1 MGSGGGKRLLT
12 HLIRSKGVA
21 NLVRRAATIVTR
33 TGFGA
38 GRMQTSLLGFAELL
52 SRYDAH
58 ATFPV
63 TAAALQRHPE
73 VMRQLLPHTPA
84 VELAVHSHR
93 HVDLSLLSE
102 SELAD
107 EIKRA
112 MTVFRAH
119 GIPFSGFRA
128 PYLRWN
134 DHLPA
139 VLQSQGFWYDS
150 SQCVLWPV
158 VDECGLNPAE
168 SASVQLLCDF
178 CQPSLAEAHA
188 SLPVWLGD
196 LLEIP
201 VSLPD
206 DEMLVERMG
215 LKDEDSIARIW
226 IDMLEQCHEREELLV
241 LQLHPERFP
250 VCSGALERL
259 LQRARGLRPAVWLAN
274 LREVT
279 LWWRARRSLQMDIV
293 SHGENRWEVT
303 ARGPAD
309 GVLLVRDAEVEGQ
322 TAPWSRRYQ
331 MVPDRHFFLT
341 AGSGPCV
348 GISPAASLEVVQF
361 LTHQG
366 YSVEVSSHPDEHG
379 VYLDTDLS
387 SKDDAAPL
395 LTEIETSSGPLVR
408 WARWPHGAGAALAIS
423 GDVDALTAWDYALRP
438 LEGRT

>member
-1 MGSGGGKRLLT
+1 LLR
-12 HLIRSKGVA
+12 HLVRSKGVA

-38 GRMQTSLLGFAELL
+38 RRMQRSLLGFTELL

-73 VMRQLLPHTPA
+73 TVRQLLPYAPA
-84 VELAVHSHR
+84 VELAVHSHC
-93 HVDLSLLSE
+93 HVDLSLLTE

-107 EIKRA
+107 ELKRA
-112 MTVFRAH
+112 MTVFRTQ
-119 GIPFSGFRA
+119 GIPFTGFRA
-128 PYLRWN
+128 PYLSWN
-134 DHLPA
+134 DNLPA
-139 VLQSQGFWYDS
+139 ALQSAGFWYDS

-158 VDECGLNPAE
+158 WDECSLSPAE
-168 SASVQLLCDF
+168 SASVQLLCDL
-178 CQPSLAEAHA
+178 CQPLPAEAHA
-188 SLPVWLGD
+188 SLPMWLGD

-215 LKDEDSIARIW
+215 LKDERSIASIW
-226 IDMLEQCHEREELLV
+226 IDMLEQCHQREELLV

-250 VCSGALERL
+250 LCSGALERL
-259 LQRARGLRPAVWLAN
+259 LQRARELRPPVWLAN

-279 LWWRARRSLQMDIV
+279 VWWREKRGMQLDIV
-293 SHGENRWEVT
+293 AQGENRWEVT
-303 ARGPAD
+303 AQGPAN
-309 GVLLVRDAEVEGQ
+309 GVLLVRDADVEGQ
-322 TAPWSRRYQ
+322 YAPWSRHYH
-331 MVPDRHFFLT
+331 MVRDRHFFLR
-341 AGSGPCV
+341 ADRRPCV
-348 GISPAASLEVVQF
+348 GISPTAPLDLVQSLS
-361 LTHQG
+361 HQG
-366 YSVEVSSHPDEHG
+366 YAVEVSDHPDEHG
-379 VYLDTDLS
+379 VYLSTSLVSGEDT
-387 SKDDAAPL
+387 APL

-408 WARWPHGAGAALAIS
+408 WARWPQGAGAALAIT

>member
-1 MGSGGGKRLLT
+1 LLT
-12 HLIRSKGVA
+12 HLVRSKGVA
-21 NLVRRAATIVTR
+21 NLARRAATIVGR

-38 GRMQTSLLGFAELL
+38 RRMQRSLLGFAELL

-73 VMRQLLPHTPA
+73 VVRQLLPHTPA

-102 SELAD
+102 SELAN

-119 GIPFSGFRA
+119 GIPFTGFRA

-134 DHLPA
+134 DNLPA
-139 VLQSQGFWYDS
+139 ALQSAGFWYDS
-150 SQCVLWPV
+150 SQSVLWPGW
-158 VDECGLNPAE
+158 DECSLSPAR
-168 SASVQLLCDF
+168 SASVQLLCEF
-178 CQPSLAEAHA
+178 CQPRPAEAHA
-188 SLPVWLGD
+188 SLPTWHGD

-206 DEMLVERMG
+206 DEMIVERMG
-215 LKDEDSIARIW
+215 LKDEHSIAAIW
-226 IDMLEQCHEREELLV
+226 TDMLELCHEREDLFV

-250 VCSGALERL
+250 ICSGALECL
-259 LQRARGLRPAVWLAN
+259 LQRARTLHPPVWLAN
-274 LREVT
+274 LREVAI
-279 LWWRARRSLQMDIV
+279 WWREKRALRLDIV
-293 SHGENRWEVT
+293 SQGEDLWEVT
-303 ARGPAD
+303 AEGPED
-309 GVLLVRDAEVEGQ
+309 GVLLVRDADVDGQ
-322 TAPWSRRYQ
+322 CLPWSRRYR
-331 MVPDRHFFLT
+331 MVPDRHFFLR
-341 AGSGPCV
+341 AGRRPCV
-348 GISPAASLEVVQF
+348 GISPAAALEVVQS

-366 YSVEVSSHPDEHG
+366 YAVEVSDHLDEHG
-379 VYLDTDLS
+379 VYLNTESLS
-387 SKDDAAPL
+387 DDDIVPL
-395 LTEIETSSGPLVR
+395 LTEIENSSGPLVR
-408 WARWPHGAGAALAIS
+408 WARWPQGAGAALAIS